1 MVVKVADCILSP
13 LGCGTLAS
21 YEAAK
26 KGQTS
31 LRRYENKWGFTEAFV
46 ASFFDED
53 MFSTVCAEVGV
64 GNDYT
69 RFEQMAIAV
78 TAKALAQTD
87 VDVAS
92 PDTMFILASTK
103 GNVYLLSEDEAQYEL
118 ERLSLSVAAD
128 KIASWFG
135 NCRKPLVVSNA
146 CISGLHAQI
155 EAMRMLRAKHAKTV
169 IVIAADML
177 SPFIVSGFQ
186 AFKTVSDELC
196 RPFDEERLGL
206 NLGEAA
212 ACVLYQLKTEDEIK
226 ASDWIVRTGAVFN
239 DAFHIS
245 HPSKTAEGSWRA
257 LAKVM
262 EDIPSSS
269 LAMVNVHGTATMYN
283 DEMEAVALDRAGLG
297 NVPINSLKGFWGHTL
312 GAAGLLETLI
322 TMASLDDGVVLGTKG
337 FSALGVS
344 RKVNISAE
352 NRTATGKRFIKLIS
366 GFGGC
371 NAAMIFEKSE
381 DEKSA

>member
-1 MVVKVADCILSP
+1 METEMVVKVGDCILSP
-13 LGCGTLAS
+13 LGCGTLVN
-21 YEAAK
+21 YEAAE

-31 LRRYENKWGFTEAFV
+31 LKRYEHKWGLPEAFV

-53 MFSTVCAEVGV
+53 MLSTVCAEVGI
-64 GNDYT
+64 GDDYT
-69 RFEQMAIAV
+69 RFERMAIVV
-78 TAKALAQTD
+78 TAKALAETD
-87 VDVAS
+87 IDAAS
-92 PDTMFILASTK
+92 SDTMFILASTK
-103 GNVYLLSEDEAQYEL
+103 GNVHLLSSDTECDV

-128 KIASWFG
+128 KIAGWFG
-135 NCRKPLVVSNA
+135 NHRKPLVVSNA

-155 EAMRMLRAKHAKTV
+155 EAMRILQAKRAKTV

-212 ACVLYQLKTEDEIK
+212 ACVLYQLKTRDEIK
-226 ASDWIVRTGAVFN
+226 ASDWIARTGVVFN

-245 HPSKTAEGSWRA
+245 HPSRTAEGSRRA
-257 LAKVM
+257 LAGAM
-262 EDIPSSS
+262 QGISASS

-283 DEMEAVALDRAGLG
+283 DEMEAVALDRAGLSD
-297 NVPINSLKGFWGHTL
+297 VPINSLKGFWGHTL

-322 TMASLDDGVVLGTKG
+322 TMASLDNGVVLGTKG

-344 RKVNISAE
+344 RNINISAD
-352 NRTATGKRFIKLIS
+352 NRKATGKRFIKLIS

-371 NAAMIFEKSE
+371 NAAMAFETIGK
-381 DEKSA
+381 

>member
-1 MVVKVADCILSP
+1 MVVKVADCVLSP
-13 LGCGTLAS
+13 LGCGTLAN

-26 KGQTS
+26 KGLTS
-31 LRRYENKWGFTEAFV
+31 LRRYENKWGLPEAFV

-53 MFSTVCAEVGV
+53 MLSAVCAEVG
-64 GNDYT
+64 GSGYT
-69 RFEQMAIAV
+69 RFERMAIAV
-78 TAKALAQTD
+78 AAKALAQTN
-87 VDVAS
+87 VDAAS
-92 PDTMFILASTK
+92 PDTMFVLASTK
-103 GNVYLLSEDEAQYEL
+103 GNIHLLSSETECDVEG
-118 ERLSLSVAAD
+118 LSLSVAAH
-128 KIASWFG
+128 KIARWFG
-135 NCRKPLVVSNA
+135 NSRAPLVVCNA

-155 EAMRMLRAKHAKTV
+155 EAVRMLQAKHAKTV

-212 ACVLYQLKTEDEIK
+212 ACVLYQLKTRDEIK
-226 ASDWIVRTGAVFN
+226 TSDWIARTGAVFN

-245 HPSKTAEGSWRA
+245 HPSKTAEGSRRA
-257 LAKVM
+257 LAGVM
-262 EDIPSSS
+262 QGIFASS

-283 DEMEAVALDRAGLG
+283 DEMEAVALDRAGLS
-297 NVPINSLKGFWGHTL
+297 NVSINSLKGFWGHTL

-344 RKVNISAE
+344 RKVNISAD
-352 NRTATGKRFIKLIS
+352 NRVATGKSFIKLIS

-371 NAAMIFEKSE
+371 NAAMAFETIGR
-381 DEKSA
+381 

>member
-1 MVVKVADCILSP
+1 METEMVVKVGDCILSP
-13 LGCGTLAS
+13 LGCGTLVN
-21 YEAAK
+21 YEAAE

-31 LRRYENKWGFTEAFV
+31 LKRYEHKWGLPEAFV

-53 MFSTVCAEVGV
+53 MLSTVCAEVGI
-64 GNDYT
+64 GDDYT
-69 RFEQMAIAV
+69 RFERMAIVV
-78 TAKALAQTD
+78 TAKALAETD
-87 VDVAS
+87 IDAAS
-92 PDTMFILASTK
+92 SDTMFILASTK
-103 GNVYLLSEDEAQYEL
+103 GNVHLLSSDTECDV

-128 KIASWFG
+128 KIAGWFG
-135 NCRKPLVVSNA
+135 NHRKPLVVSNA

-155 EAMRMLRAKHAKTV
+155 EAMRILQAKRAKTV

-212 ACVLYQLKTEDEIK
+212 ACVLYQLKTESEIN

-257 LAKVM
+257 LTKIM
-262 EDIPSSS
+262 QGIPSSS
-269 LAMVNVHGTATMYN
+269 FALVNVHGTATMYN
-283 DEMEAVALDRAGLG
+283 DEMEAVALDRAGLSD
-297 NVPINSLKGFWGHTL
+297 VPINSLKGFWGHTL

-322 TMASLDDGVVLGTKG
+322 TMASLDNGVVLGTKG

-344 RKVNISAE
+344 RNINISAD
-352 NRTATGKRFIKLIS
+352 NRKATGKRFIKLIS

-371 NAAMIFEKSE
+371 NAAMAFETIGK
-381 DEKSA
+381 